1 MDNSKKIALLYP
13 YYGKFPWYFKFFIE
27 SCKYNPSVDFIIFTD
42 IKINE
47 ELPKNII
54 VIEYSFLELK
64 KLISEKMGFSVSLN
78 SPYKLCDFKPAY
90 GVIFSEFI
98 TDYDFWGHGDIDL
111 IFGNIRTFMTD
122 EVLDNFD
129 VICVRDEY
137 VTGFFTLFRNNEFV
151 NKLYEES
158 KDYKFVFQNEKN
170 FVFDECGNLF
180 SELQAGESIFELESE
195 IETMTH
201 VIKRLNQEEKI
212 RAYFDFF
219 VVEGI
224 PGNLLWDNGT
234 LSFKDQYEILL
245 YHLITFKNFPH
256 FVPFFWKKVPS
267 KFYIG
272 KNYFSSYP
280 ENSARIKFY
289 KIFFQFYLSILNLKE
304 AFLRWLEN
312 LKTATLLFFNKNAY
326 DVTEVVIIIDNK
338 KTRKVK
344 RLEKKQ
350 IEGNASKEIFGIK

>member
-42 IKINE
+42 IKIVQ
-47 ELPKNII
+47 ELPKNVI
-54 VIEYSFLELK
+54 VIKYSFLELK
-64 KLISEKMGFSVSLN
+64 KLIIEKVGFSVSLT

-111 IFGNIRTFMTD
+111 IFGNIRMFMTD

-129 VICVRDEY
+129 VISVRDEY
-137 VTGFFTLFRNNEFV
+137 VTGFFTLFRNNESI
-151 NKLYEES
+151 NKLYKES

-201 VIKRLNQEEKI
+201 VIKKLNQENKI

-256 FVPFFWKKVPS
+256 SIPFFWKKVPS

-272 KNYFSSYP
+272 KNYFSSYHKD
-280 ENSARIKFY
+280 SAKGKFY
-289 KIFFQFYLSILNLKE
+289 RILFEFYLSILNVKVE
-304 AFLRWLEN
+304 FSRWLEN
-312 LKTATLLFFNKNAY
+312 LKISTLLFFNEKAY
-326 DVTEVVIIIDNK
+326 NVTEVFIVIDK
-338 KTRKVK
+338 KKSRTVK

-350 IEGNASKEIFGIK
+350 INGKASKEIFSIK